1 MNRPEILLIGA
12 GGHCKSCI
20 DVIEQDGRF
29 RVAGIVDRP
38 GADSPAEVLGYPLI
52 GTDDD
57 LGELRKRIDYALVTV
72 GQVQS
77 ADVRIRL
84 YNRFV
89 ELGYNLP
96 VIISPRAHVSR
107 HARVGAGTVV
117 LHGVTVNAAASVGAN
132 CILNSHCLIE
142 HDARVED
149 HCHISTGAIVNG
161 QAAVGLGSF
170 VGSGAVVVQGE
181 QVPPRGF
188 VRAQGLFFSGRCR

>member
-1 MNRPEILLIGA
+1 MNRPGILLIGA

-29 RVAGIVDRP
+29 SIAGIVDRP
-38 GADSPAEVLGYPLI
+38 GADSPADVLGYPLI
-52 GTDDD
+52 GTDND
-57 LGELRKRIDYALVTV
+57 LVELRKRIDYALVTV

-84 YNRFV
+84 YNRFI

-96 VIISPRAHVSR
+96 AIISPHAHVSR
-107 HARVGAGTVV
+107 YASVGAGTIVM
-117 LHGVTVNAAASVGAN
+117 HGATVNAAASVGVN
-132 CILNSHCLIE
+132 CIINSHCLIE
-142 HDARVED
+142 HDARVAD

-161 QAAVGLGSF
+161 QAVVGLGSF

-181 QVPPRGF
+181 QVPPCGF
-188 VRAQGLFFSGRCR
+188 IRAQSLFFSGRCR